1 MLAQRC
7 FLITLAS
14 LTQGSGFTSK
24 SLLSCLLLFLLS
36 LILSQALRQ
45 PQRPQSF
52 LRQSK
57 AITVRAGPA
66 LAAAA
71 APVRPRQRAA
81 VSSGARAPR
90 QPPDDGL
97 ANAAL
102 SSLLVRLFSAFPC
115 SEPSLDIRQA
125 GGSPSAGASSAN
137 MHLASA
143 RGARAF
149 TIAFLHGTV
158 VAVGSSRGVW
168 RKEGQ

>member
-1 MLAQRC
+1 MDGAVVPFPLPGWHFVGC
-7 FLITLAS
+7 SCS
-14 LTQGSGFTSK
+14 LTQKTQNACSEMLPNNTSKSHSRFTSK

-71 APVRPRQRAA
+71 APVRPRQQAA
-81 VSSGARAPR
+81 ASSGAWAPW

-97 ANAAL
+97 ANTAL
-102 SSLLVRLFSAFPC
+102 SSLLAHLFSAFPC
-115 SEPSLDIRQA
+115 SEPLLD
-125 GGSPSAGASSAN
+125 
-137 MHLASA
+137 
-143 RGARAF
+143 
-149 TIAFLHGTV
+149 V
-158 VAVGSSRGVW
+158 
-168 RKEGQ
+168 